1 MIGFFSERGF
11 GKADMEK
18 TLKEVTSM
26 ERDEALQYK
35 KKKENERV
43 PFVLTFHPR
52 LRKLGTILH
61 KHFHLLQSNERLRL
75 AFTQPPMVAFRRLKN
90 LRDMLV
96 HSKMREE
103 KKEEVSTSKCGG
115 VRCKCC
121 TNLMEL
127 KEFQVNGKLHKT
139 RTGGTCKSSNVI
151 YGVRCRKCEEKWYV
165 GETAMRLHER
175 MNQHRYSVGK
185 VRRGESIDKSND
197 TGVSEHFGQDG
208 HNFEEDAEV
217 YILENGSWDSAEER
231 QCKESYYIS
240 KYSTLEPTGLNKKP
254 GTLGDLYEQTHGK
267 I

>member
-139 RTGGTCKSSNVI
+139 
-151 YGVRCRKCEEKWYV
+151 
-165 GETAMRLHER
+165 
-175 MNQHRYSVGK
+175 
-185 VRRGESIDKSND
+185 
-197 TGVSEHFGQDG
+197 
-208 HNFEEDAEV
+208 
-217 YILENGSWDSAEER
+217 
-231 QCKESYYIS
+231 
-240 KYSTLEPTGLNKKP
+240 
-254 GTLGDLYEQTHGK
+254 
-267 I
+267 